1 MHHDVTK
8 QISSNGSSLFRSG
21 IMKLLQENGKPFL
34 AQDYDDLMQEEMNSY
49 LRR

>member
-1 MHHDVTK
+1 
-8 QISSNGSSLFRSG
+8 
-21 IMKLLQENGKPFL
+21 MKLLQENGKPDL